1 MNVREWALPVY
12 TILMQMAVGGLLILW
27 AIRSQAVGKFT
38 KEELG
43 RIIRNPILVITV
55 TGFLAMIGAHFHLS
69 KPLLS
74 FLAILN
80 VEHSWLSREILFT
93 IFFFLST
100 MLLWYL
106 SVYQPRQHEFITSL
120 GWAAILFGLIVVYCM
135 ANIYIMPTQEVWN
148 SAIMIF
154 SFFATTLLLGCIMMA
169 CLMVLDL
176 RFAEIQDSQETGI
189 HARLIQYSFKGLAIL
204 LLGSVLLEILIT
216 LLQVGTLREGGATAQ
231 ASLRLLFELYLPLVI
246 LRGSLLILGAF
257 SLGYYVNRMYRL
269 NSPPQAI
276 MMPVY
281 ISSLFII
288 IAEII
293 GRFLFYAIH
302 IRVGF

>member
-12 TILMQMAVGGLLILW
+12 TILMQMAVGGLLVLW
-27 AIRSQAVGKFT
+27 VIRSLTGAKFT
-38 KEELG
+38 SEELG

-148 SAIMIF
+148 SLSMIF
-154 SFFATTLLLGCIMMA
+154 SFYATTLLLGCIMMA

-176 RFAEIQDSQETGI
+176 RFAEIQKSEDVEL
-189 HARLIQYSFKGLAIL
+189 HARLIRYSFRGLAL
-204 LLGSVLLEILIT
+204 LSMGAVLFEMALTWNQINM
-216 LLQVGTLREGGATAQ
+216 LQEGGATAQ
-231 ASLRLLFELYLPLVI
+231 ASRRLLFELYLPLVI
-246 LRGSLLILGAF
+246 LRSFLLVVGAF
-257 SLGYYVNRMYRL
+257 TLGYFVNRMVRL
-269 NSPPQAI
+269 NSAPQGI
-276 MMPVY
+276 MRPVY

-288 IAEII
+288 IGEII

>member
-1 MNVREWALPVY
+1 
-12 TILMQMAVGGLLILW
+12 
-27 AIRSQAVGKFT
+27 
-38 KEELG
+38 
-43 RIIRNPILVITV
+43 
-55 TGFLAMIGAHFHLS
+55 
-69 KPLLS
+69 
-74 FLAILN
+74 
-80 VEHSWLSREILFT
+80 
-93 IFFFLST
+93 
-100 MLLWYL
+100 
-106 SVYQPRQHEFITSL
+106 
-120 GWAAILFGLIVVYCM
+120 
-135 ANIYIMPTQEVWN
+135 
-148 SAIMIF
+148 
-154 SFFATTLLLGCIMMA
+154 
-169 CLMVLDL
+169 
-176 RFAEIQDSQETGI
+176 
-189 HARLIQYSFKGLAIL
+189 LAIL

-216 LLQVGTLREGGATAQ
+216 LFQVGTLRAGGTTAQ

-257 SLGYYVNRMYRL
+257 SQGYYVNRMYRL